1 MSTLQV
7 RNIQGLSNYS
17 NEVTLPNGHTL
28 KIDGHL
34 DVPTW
39 NNSTRPTSP
48 NVGFLGYNS
57 EEEAL
62 EIYNGTEWQSAGSAK
77 LDGSSPE
84 KASSSGLQ
92 LVTDNPGLANG
103 LYWIKSG
110 SMPNALQMYVDTTYD
125 GGGYDFY
132 ATKGSGPS
140 VSYITDNHAGVSLG
154 LGMWEGRSRNCWLA
168 ACNAVNSLDS
178 GNFNSY
184 WEGVGHVYKPN
195 GGGNY
200 TGCIMRS
207 SYYGGNNCSDW
218 RVATGNRWWIRD
230 STHSEPN
237 GDYSGYG
244 LLATYGGSKSA
255 NSLQNLSN
263 IGFNDG
269 GAYSSGSRYLLST
282 NAKP

>member
-7 RNIQGLSNYS
+7 RNIQGLSNFS

-39 NNSTRPTSP
+39 NNNTRPSSP
-48 NVGFLGYNS
+48 NVGFIGYNS

-168 ACNAVNSLDS
+168 ATNAVNALDS

-237 GDYSGYG
+237 GDYSGNGFQRIYS
-244 LLATYGGSKSA
+244 GSRPSVG
-255 NSLQNLSN
+255 NVSTNM
-263 IGFNDG
+263 GFNDG
-269 GAYSSGSRYLLST
+269 WAYSVGNYYLLST
-282 NAKP
+282 NTKT

>member
-7 RNIQGLSNYS
+7 RNIQGLSNFS

-28 KIDGHL
+28 RINGNL

-39 NNSTRPTSP
+39 NNSTRPSSP
-48 NVGFLGYNS
+48 STGFIGYNS

-84 KASSSGLQ
+84 KASTSGLQ
-92 LVTDNPGLANG
+92 LITDNPGISSG
-103 LYWIKSG
+103 LYWIKSA

-140 VSYITDNHAGVSLG
+140 VSYVTDNHAGVSLG
-154 LGMWEGRSRNCWLA
+154 LGLWEGRSRNCWLA
-168 ACNAVNSLDS
+168 ATYAVQALDS
-178 GNFNSY
+178 GNFASY

-207 SYYGGNNCSDW
+207 SYYGGNNCNEW
-218 RVATGNRWWIRD
+218 RVATCNRWWIRD

-237 GDYSGYG
+237 GDYSGNG
-244 LLATYGGSKSA
+244 FQRIYGGSRPSVGSVST
-255 NSLQNLSN
+255 NM
-263 IGFNDG
+263 GYNDG
-269 GAYSSGSRYLLST
+269 WAYSIGNYYLLST
-282 NAKP
+282 NAKT

>member
-84 KASSSGLQ
+84 KASTSGLQ
-92 LVTDNPGLANG
+92 LVTDNPGLSNG

-237 GDYSGYG
+237 GDYSGNGFQRIYS
-244 LLATYGGSKSA
+244 GSRPSVG
-255 NSLQNLSN
+255 NVSTNM
-263 IGFNDG
+263 GFNDG
-269 GAYSSGSRYLLST
+269 WAYSVGNYYLLST
-282 NAKP
+282 NTKT

>member
-7 RNIQGLSNYS
+7 RNIQGLSNFS

-39 NNSTRPTSP
+39 NNNTRPSSP
-48 NVGFLGYNS
+48 NVGFIGYNS

-84 KASSSGLQ
+84 KASTSGLQ
-92 LVTDNPGLANG
+92 LVTDNPGLSNG

-110 SMPNALQMYVDTTYD
+110 NMPNALQMYVDTTYD

-168 ACNAVNSLDS
+168 ATNAVNALDS

-207 SYYGGNNCSDW
+207 SYYGGNNCNDW

-237 GDYSGYG
+237 GDYSGNGFQRIYS
-244 LLATYGGSKSA
+244 GSRPSVGSVST
-255 NSLQNLSN
+255 NM
-263 IGFNDG
+263 GFNDG
-269 GAYSSGSRYLLST
+269 WAYSVGNYYLLST
-282 NAKP
+282 NTKT

>member
-237 GDYSGYG
+237 GDYSGNGFQRIYSG
-244 LLATYGGSKSA
+244 NRPSVGSVST
-255 NSLQNLSN
+255 NM
-263 IGFNDG
+263 GFNDG
-269 GAYSSGSRYLLST
+269 WAYSVGNYYLLST
-282 NAKP
+282 NTKT

>member
-7 RNIQGLSNYS
+7 RNIQGLSNFS

-39 NNSTRPTSP
+39 NNNTRPSSP

-84 KASSSGLQ
+84 KASTSGLQ
-92 LVTDNPGLANG
+92 LVTDNPGLSNG

-168 ACNAVNSLDS
+168 ATNAVNALDS

-207 SYYGGNNCSDW
+207 SYYGGNNCNDW

-237 GDYSGYG
+237 GDYSGNGFQRIYSG
-244 LLATYGGSKSA
+244 NRPSVGSVST
-255 NSLQNLSN
+255 NM
-263 IGFNDG
+263 GFNDG
-269 GAYSSGSRYLLST
+269 WAYSVGNYYLLST
-282 NAKP
+282 NTKT

>member
-7 RNIQGLSNYS
+7 RNIQGLSNFS

-39 NNSTRPTSP
+39 NNSTRPSSP

-84 KASSSGLQ
+84 KASTSGLQ
-92 LVTDNPGLANG
+92 LVTDNPGLSNG

-140 VSYITDNHAGVSLG
+140 VSYITDNHAGVALG

-168 ACNAVNSLDS
+168 ATNAVNALDS

-237 GDYSGYG
+237 GDYSGNGFQRIYTG
-244 LLATYGGSKSA
+244 NRPSVGSVST
-255 NSLQNLSN
+255 NM
-263 IGFNDG
+263 GFNDG
-269 GAYSSGSRYLLST
+269 WAYSVGNYYLLST
-282 NAKP
+282 NTKT

>member
-140 VSYITDNHAGVSLG
+140 VSYITDNHAGVALG

-237 GDYSGYG
+237 GDYSGNGFQRIYS
-244 LLATYGGSKSA
+244 GSRPSVG
-255 NSLQNLSN
+255 NVSTNM
-263 IGFNDG
+263 GFNDG
-269 GAYSSGSRYLLST
+269 WAYSVGNYYLLST
-282 NAKP
+282 NTKT

>member
-7 RNIQGLSNYS
+7 RNIQGLSNFS

-39 NNSTRPTSP
+39 NNNTRPSSP

-84 KASSSGLQ
+84 KASTSGLQ
-92 LVTDNPGLANG
+92 LVTDNPGLSNG

-110 SMPNALQMYVDTTYD
+110 NMPNALQMYVDTTYD

-168 ACNAVNSLDS
+168 ATNAVNALDS

-207 SYYGGNNCSDW
+207 SYYGGNNCNDW

-237 GDYSGYG
+237 GDYSGNGFQRIYSG
-244 LLATYGGSKSA
+244 NRPSVGSVST
-255 NSLQNLSN
+255 NM
-263 IGFNDG
+263 GFNDG
-269 GAYSSGSRYLLST
+269 WAYSVGNYYLLST
-282 NAKP
+282 NTKT